1 VLIAVLAR
9 DTADPVLIAVQ
20 AKDIT
25 VPVLIAVQAK
35 DITVPVLIAVL
46 AKDTAVP
53 VLIAVLAKDTADLV
67 VMDRVEATVRAR
79 VPAKDRTA
87 NEPIRMIRQATK
99 NSLQPSPSEKLGD

>member
-1 VLIAVLAR
+1 VV
-9 DTADPVLIAVQ
+9 P

-25 VPVLIAVQAK
+25 VPVLIAVPAK
-35 DITVPVLIAVL
+35 DTAAPVLMAVLAKDTAAPVLIAVL